1 VLRVTSRHPQLAPLA
16 RVALLVAIGDY
27 ITKDAAVRWVAH
39 EPAALSGW
47 LRLAIIHNEG
57 GAFGWSLGAYTWHV
71 NLAVTIAAIAFV
83 VAVSRDLSRVD
94 RRAPLALGLIV
105 GGATGNLAS
114 LILSPRGVVDFI
126 AVDFTAT
133 TGIILN
139 VADVAAYVGLA
150 LVLRTGFLIVA
161 AMRRELR
168 PSARAVRQ
176 ASEVLV
182 ASPSEREV
190 ARPVFREPSAG
201 AAMDVPQDPR
211 PEITRPLSIDAAIV
225 HVPARV
231 LDFPVARTNSH
242 GLSTQFARAAETLRG
257 HRVR

>member
-1 VLRVTSRHPQLAPLA
+1 
-16 RVALLVAIGDY
+16 
-27 ITKDAAVRWVAH
+27 
-39 EPAALSGW
+39 
-47 LRLAIIHNEG
+47 
-57 GAFGWSLGAYTWHV
+57 
-71 NLAVTIAAIAFV
+71 VTIAAIAFV

-133 TGIILN
+133 AGIILN

-168 PSARAVRQ
+168 PSARAVRP
-176 ASEVLV
+176 ASELLV
-182 ASPSEREV
+182 ASEREV
-190 ARPVFREPSAG
+190 ARPVFREPSPG
-201 AAMDVPQDPR
+201 TGIDVPHDPR
-211 PEITRPLSIDAAIV
+211 PEITRPLSIDAPIV

-231 LDFPVARTNSH
+231 LDFPVARTTGH
-242 GLSTQFARAAETLRG
+242 GLSTQFSRAAETLRG
-257 HRVR
+257 HRAR